1 MTLGRR
7 SERWAVM
14 FLLSAGSNGLIDS
27 VCGDTQGTPSLAL
40 GSGQAYTHKPYT
52 FNHTHFCRHNSRN
65 TYVHQYQHK
74 MNLCEDRSCQHK
86 TYTNTHAFSNRV
98 RHGIRDF
105 RKDKFPR
112 RTAMDYGWYSQCFE
126 QWKYSLLM
134 NVEHLCYK

>member
-1 MTLGRR
+1 MGSHVPAVSRLKWAYRQCVWRHPRDTLTC
-7 SERWAVM
+7 
-14 FLLSAGSNGLIDS
+14 LGLWTGIH
-27 VCGDTQGTPSLAL
+27 TQAL
-40 GSGQAYTHKPYT
+40 HIQS
-52 FNHTHFCRHNSRN
+52 HTHFCKHNSRN